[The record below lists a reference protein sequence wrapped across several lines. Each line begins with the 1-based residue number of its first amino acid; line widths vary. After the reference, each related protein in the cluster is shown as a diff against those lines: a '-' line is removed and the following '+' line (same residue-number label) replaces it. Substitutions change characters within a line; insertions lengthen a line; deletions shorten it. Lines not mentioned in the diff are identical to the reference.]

1 MAALSRRHT
10 RRYQLTNPNALLLR
24 YKKIF
29 VYYYRYGHFWQP
41 EKFPNHNLK
50 QIGCKYQGWFHVGG
64 DSMGEIWKYPSHRHK
79 ILIQMSLDSRNLI
92 WHEQWA
98 RKVKRQKRLREE
110 ENAYMT
116 KMIKKML
123 RGQHSQI
130 P

>member
-1 MAALSRRHT
+1 MMM
-10 RRYQLTNPNALLLR
+10 

-29 VYYYRYGHFWQP
+29 VFYYRYGPFWVP

-50 QIGCKYQGWFHVGG
+50 QIGCQYQGWFHVGG
-64 DSMGEIWKYPSHRHK
+64 DSIGEIWRYPSERHK
-79 ILIQMSLDSRNLI
+79 ILVQMSIDPRSVL
-92 WHEQWA
+92 WQKEYA
-98 RKVKRQKRLREE
+98 RQIKRRKRLRDQ

-123 RGQHSQI
+123 GRHHV